1 MTDTD
6 CQEVQNKVQAAHQ
19 EVQDKVQAARHAA
32 QTLATCGTTLKN
44 AALTALI
51 DRLGASSR
59 AILEANAC
67 DVANAQARGLSP
79 ALTERLTLTSQRIG
93 EMQAGL
99 AQVRALPDP
108 VGTVLSG
115 MRRPNGLQISKVR
128 VPIGVIG
135 IIYESRPNVTVDAA
149 ALCLKS
155 GNVAV
160 LRGGSEAICSNLAL
174 VQTIQQALTDTGLP
188 RACVQIVEN
197 TDRAAARALMTNRG
211 VDCLIPRGGAS
222 LIRTVLETATVPVI
236 ETGTGNCHVYV
247 DCAADLEMAR
257 RIVVNAKVQRPSVC
271 NSVETLLVHKNIAAQ
286 LLPILGQEL
295 AAQGVELRADNA
307 GLGLL
312 PGAVPANENDW
323 HEEYNAL
330 ILAVKVVADM
340 GEAIAHITRYGTR
353 HSEAIVTEDYQSAQQ
368 FTDQVDAAAV
378 YVNASTRFTD
388 GYEFGFGAE
397 IGISNQ
403 KLHARGPMGLEEL
416 TTYKYV
422 VRGAGQ
428 TRG

>member
-1 MTDTD
+1 MTDLVNA
-6 CQEVQNKVQAAHQ
+6 EV
-19 EVQDKVQAARHAA
+19 EGKVQAARAA
-32 QTLATCGTTLKN
+32 APILATCGTDPKN

-51 DRLGASSR
+51 DGLEASQE
-59 AILEANAC
+59 AVLAANAC
-67 DVANAQARGLSP
+67 DVANARARGLSP
-79 ALTERLTLTSQRIG
+79 VLTERLTLTPKRIG

-108 VGTVLSG
+108 IGMLLSG
-115 MRRPNGLQISKVR
+115 MQRPNGLQISKVR
-128 VPIGVIG
+128 VPIGVVG
-135 IIYESRPNVTVDAA
+135 MIYESRPNVTVDAA

-155 GNVAV
+155 GNVVV

-174 VQTIQQALTDTGLP
+174 VGVVQQALEDAGLP
-188 RACVQIVEN
+188 RACVQIVED
-197 TDRAAARALMTNRG
+197 TDRAAARALMTNSG

-247 DCAADLEMAR
+247 DSAADLDKAR
-257 RIVVNAKVQRPSVC
+257 RIVVNAKTQRPSVC
-271 NSVETLLVHKNIAAQ
+271 NSLETLLVHEAVAGRF
-286 LLPILGQEL
+286 LSPLGQEL
-295 AAQGVELRADNA
+295 AALGVELRGDEAA
-307 GLGLL
+307 LGLL
-312 PGAVPANENDW
+312 PSAALATESDW

-330 ILAVKVVADM
+330 ILAVKVVADLDA
-340 GEAIAHITRYGTR
+340 AITHITRYGTR
-353 HSEAIVTEDYQSAQQ
+353 HSEAIVTEDYGAAQR
-368 FTDQVDAAAV
+368 FTDRVDAAAV

-388 GYEFGFGAE
+388 GFEFGFGAE

-422 VRGAGQ
+422 VRGDGQ
-428 TRG
+428 TRE